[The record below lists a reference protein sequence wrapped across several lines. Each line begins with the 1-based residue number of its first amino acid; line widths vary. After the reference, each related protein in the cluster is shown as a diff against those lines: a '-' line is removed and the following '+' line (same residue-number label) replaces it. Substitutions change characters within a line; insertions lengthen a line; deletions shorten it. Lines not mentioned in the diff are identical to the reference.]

1 MPAGDAMKI
10 IVSETGKHFNADLV
24 SLFQRTIGIYPIG
37 SYVELNNGFVARV
50 LEQNKGIVRPIV
62 QLIADSKGNELEDR
76 AVLNLMDH
84 EDIYIDRGIPASEG
98 I

>member
-1 MPAGDAMKI
+1 MICCIFLGFA
-10 IVSETGKHFNADLV
+10 ETGKQFNTELV

-62 QLIADSKGNELEDR
+62 QLISDRNGNEVEDR

-84 EDIYIDRGIPASEG
+84 EDIFIVRGIPQSA
-98 I
+98 